1 MKKAL
6 LATAALAL
14 TVAPVMA
21 QDGPFKDV
29 PNDHWAYQAIDKLAQ
44 LKIILGDPDGLYKGK
59 RTLTRY
65 EMAVMLARLL
75 DILDSRYVRQPL
87 VLPDMSNFATK
98 ADLATKADKD
108 HTHASKGNG
117 NVGGGQPPVDLSGYA
132 TKGDIA
138 GMVKK
143 TDLDLI
149 RKMVAEFQTELTTLG
164 VDVDAV
170 KKRLKN
176 LEDRVS
182 NLEAEW
188 KKRLKIGGGF
198 NTYVRGNFRNG
209 NAAAGIPVTGFR
221 DKDGFL
227 VTGGPGT
234 SGGVLADTRALHDL
248 DLNLKAT
255 PNENVTFEAN
265 LTVGNYLPYL
275 GGGMGVRSDRGA
287 AKVNQDQATTLWS
300 AHMST
305 STKLPIIG
313 STGVTVGRIPT
324 MFGEY
329 TFKTPDQD
337 SYFTNQKTDMGT
349 VPTDGLRSN
358 FRLHGINVTAQAGKV
373 NPVSYGPASA
383 NLAPGVMA
391 GAFRGGYVGGL
402 TRANTVGAFGQAGR
416 VGGLAVNQFAGGS
429 ANVNV
434 NLLTKFNVN
443 ATYLTFGGGSQAA
456 AGAANFDTV
465 NVLAADVSTRLL
477 GLNIIGK
484 YAKSDTKIGSKDV
497 TTKNNEATDI
507 NAQVGKGNFMLTGGY
522 RNVGP
527 FFGAPGAWARVG
539 SFQNPTDIK
548 GGYGKVSYN
557 LSNRIEL
564 MGSAQNYTGTGKAGL
579 GGLATTDK
587 IENVGLGVKWQ
598 VTGPS
603 SLEVSTESTD
613 YTRTGTAAKPRE
625 MFTNIGYRF
634 DFNPASTFRLLYQ
647 VADYNGR
654 GNVAFN
660 GSAAATE
667 NVQKG
672 GVVAGQF
679 SVRF

>member
-6 LATAALAL
+6 LATAAVAL
-14 TVAPVMA
+14 TTAPVLA

-44 LKIILGDPDGLYKGK
+44 LKVIIGDPDGQFKGK

-87 VLPDMSNFATK
+87 PDMSGFATK
-98 ADLATKADKD
+98 SDLSGFATKSELESGLSGKADKG
-108 HTHASKGNG
+108 HTHGG
-117 NVGGGQPPVDLSGYA
+117 DGGGRA
-132 TKGDIA
+132 TDVSQF
-138 GMVKK
+138 VKK
-143 TDLDLI
+143 SDVELI

-170 KKRLKN
+170 KKRVKA
-176 LEDRVS
+176 LEGRVDA
-182 NLEAEW
+182 LEAEW
-188 KKRLKIGGGF
+188 KKRLKINGGF
-198 NTYVRGNFRNG
+198 NTYVRGNFRDG
-209 NAAAGIPVTGFR
+209 DAAAGIPVTGFR
-221 DKDGFL
+221 DKDGFV

-234 SGGVLADTRALHDL
+234 SGGILADTRALHDL

-255 PNENVTFEAN
+255 PNDNVTFEAN

-275 GGGMGVRSDRGA
+275 GGGAGARSDRGA

-300 AHMST
+300 AHLTTGT
-305 STKLPIIG
+305 SLPIVG

-324 MFGEY
+324 AFGEY

-337 SYFTNQKTDMGT
+337 SYFTNQKTDAGT
-349 VPTDGLRSN
+349 IPTDGLRAN
-358 FRLHGINVTAQAGKV
+358 FRVQGINFTTQAGKV
-373 NPVSYGPASA
+373 NPVNYGFGSG
-383 NLAPGVMA
+383 NLAPAVQA

-402 TRANTVGAFGQAGR
+402 TRANTIGVFGTAGR
-416 VGGLAVNQFAGGS
+416 IGGMNVNQFAG
-429 ANVNV
+429 ATANFNVNV
-434 NLLTKFNVN
+434 LTKFNVN
-443 ATYLTFGGGSQAA
+443 ATYLTFGGASQAA

-465 NVLAADVSTRLL
+465 NVYGADLSARLL
-477 GLNIIGK
+477 GFTVVGK
-484 YAKSDTKIGSKDV
+484 YAKSDTQIGTKKV
-497 TTKNNEATDI
+497 TTKQNEALDV
-507 NAQVGKGNFMLTGGY
+507 NAQIGKGNFLLSGGY

-527 FFGAPGAWARVG
+527 YFGAPGAWARVG

-557 LSNRIEL
+557 VSNRLEL
-564 MGSAQNYTGTGKAGL
+564 AGSVQDYQGTGKATGL
-579 GGLATTDK
+579 GGLTTNDK
-587 IENVGLGVKWQ
+587 IQNVGYGLKWQ

-603 SLEVSTESTD
+603 SLEVSTEITD
-613 YTRTGTAAKPRE
+613 YTRAGSATKPRE
-625 MFTNIGYRF
+625 QFTNIGYAF
-634 DFNPASTFRLLYQ
+634 TFNPATTFRLLYQ
-647 VADYNGR
+647 IADYNGR
-654 GNVAFN
+654 ANTAFN
-660 GSAAATE
+660 GSAAATD
-667 NVQKG
+667 NIQKG